1 MKFSVFKSS
10 EGKQGQYVLVKSN
23 QSCIIYNI
31 HHVFHVTELF
41 ELTFNMF
48 FFLITTITGKLG
60 MRTSWTLPSIL

>member
-10 EGKQGQYVLVKSN
+10 EGKQGQYVLIKSN

-48 FFLITTITGKLG
+48 FF
-60 MRTSWTLPSIL
+60 